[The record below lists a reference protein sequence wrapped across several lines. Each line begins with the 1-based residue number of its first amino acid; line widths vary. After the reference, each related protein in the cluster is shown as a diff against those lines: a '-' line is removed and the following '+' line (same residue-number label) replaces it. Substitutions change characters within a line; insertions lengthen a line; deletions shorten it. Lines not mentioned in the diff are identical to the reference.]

1 LGRLR
6 QEDWIESK
14 KKKKTKTKNNQREPA
29 WLTPVILVTLE
40 AEIRRIMV
48 QSQAEQTVCEVLWFK
63 W

>member
-1 LGRLR
+1 LR
-6 QEDWIESK
+6 VK
-14 KKKKTKTKNNQREPA
+14 KKKKKPKTKNNQREPA